1 MEWKQIY
8 TDIDPLQDIAGLIEA
23 AIASEPPLTIKEG
36 GIIKSGYNEE
46 VDRLRLAKT
55 EGKTWLANLEAE
67 ERERTGIKN
76 LKINILCLTII

>member
-1 MEWKQIY
+1 M
-8 TDIDPLQDIAGLIEA
+8 QDIAGLIEA
-23 AIASEPPLTIKEG
+23 AIDPEPPLTIKEG

-76 LKINILCLTII
+76 LKIKFKIFLITFIKLRLLFHS